1 MSWDVSWRYL
11 PATLKRRKK
20 IRFSIN
26 HHDLR
31 CFLKGSCHHCHFT
44 PWNCFVAMF
53 ALWKKFIKD
62 PIHRASAPPLT
73 LVDFRIE
80 REKLLLCS
88 FSWKKRWCL
97 FSISFYYFLSFSKVF
112 LLFRGDVCV
121 FYHSERSLKTQFGE
135 WCLSIFAKPW
145 KHLRLPCSK
154 PWFNDIPVMFE
165 LCIVAICHCTQP
177 IWLVRSRSFQII
189 QRYQSLFQ

>member
-1 MSWDVSWRYL
+1 MSWDVSWQNSQ
-11 PATLKRRKK
+11 PPPKEEKK
-20 IRFSIN
+20 SRFSIN
-26 HHDLR
+26 HDLR

-44 PWNCFVAMF
+44 LGIV
-53 ALWKKFIKD
+53 LWRCLRCEK
-62 PIHRASAPPLT
+62 IHRSDPPKSLSPSLT

-88 FSWKKRWCL
+88 IWKKRWCL
-97 FSISFYYFLSFSKVF
+97 FSISFYYFLLFSCCLEVMF
-112 LLFRGDVCV
+112 VVSTTGDHHWKHHLGICV
-121 FYHSERSLKTQFGE
+121 YPF
-135 WCLSIFAKPW
+135 FAKPW

-154 PWFNDIPVMFE
+154 PWFNDNPVMFE
-165 LCIVAICHCTQP
+165 LCVVAICHCTQP